1 MLLNNY
7 WKYVKA
13 INGNAVDN
21 SDYIIKNLN
30 LVNTS
35 GNTVSELTAMI
46 YRTSHVSGT
55 ENYRVRSNMSPFF
68 QNISMVVG
76 TGTTAPTSNDY
87 ALNNQIK
94 EIYNYDTGW
103 NAEYSVGANGGV
115 VCTFTGKVKNTGS
128 DPITITEVGL
138 KKSLLHI
145 AINGSTTSET
155 SDTILLTRDLLE
167 SPITLQEDETATIT
181 YTVTLA

>member
-7 WKYVKA
+7 WKYLKA

-21 SDYIIKNLN
+21 SDYMIKNLD

-35 GNTVSELTAMI
+35 GNTVSELTAMV

-55 ENYRVRSNMSPFF
+55 ENYRIRSNMSPFF

-76 TGTTAPTSNDY
+76 TGTAAPAGNDY
-87 ALNNQIK
+87 ALGNQIR
-94 EIYNYDTGW
+94 EIYSYDTGW
-103 NAEYSVGANGGV
+103 NAAYSVGANGGV
-115 VCTFTGKVKNTGS
+115 VCTFTGKIKNYSS

-138 KKSLLHI
+138 KKSLIHI

-155 SDTILLTRDLLE
+155 YDTILLTRDLLE
-167 SPITLQEDETATIT
+167 TPITLQEDETATIT
-181 YTVTLA
+181 YTVTIM